1 MIRKALLIIGLQFL
15 CTLLTAQKEY
25 NFLISGSLGYRYS
38 SDESD
43 ITAAPSIE
51 NQEHLVQANPSI
63 GYFITNNIAI
73 GLGIEYQY
81 DNIEYDNYI
90 YTKSIGHDFAVG
102 PFLRYYTG
110 FGLFAETAFG
120 YGSSV
125 INLQGEPIA
134 TPTGYYG
141 GPIKLNYK
149 IIGYSAGIGYSI
161 RLNSNLRIEPLI
173 KYLRIK
179 YDEDSE
185 NDKDYKRKG
194 LLVNIGFAY
203 YF

>member
-1 MIRKALLIIGLQFL
+1 MKKKTILLIGLQFL
-15 CTLLTAQKEY
+15 CTLLLAQKEY

-38 SDESD
+38 SDKSD

-51 NQEHLVQANPSI
+51 KQEHLIQAIPSI
-63 GYFITNNIAI
+63 GYFITDRIAI

-81 DNIEYDNYI
+81 DNIKYNNYL
-90 YTKSIGHDFAVG
+90 YTKTIGHDFAIG

-110 FGLFAETAFG
+110 FGLFAEAEFG
-120 YGSSV
+120 YGSSL
-125 INLQGEPIA
+125 INLIGDPIP
-134 TPTGYYG
+134 TPTGYSG

-149 IIGYSAGIGYSI
+149 IVGFSAGIGYSV
-161 RLNSNLRIEPLI
+161 RLNSNLRIEPVI
-173 KYLRIK
+173 KYINIK

-194 LLVNIGFAY
+194 LLLNIGFAY